1 MSADPRTT
9 PPSLGRLTAPAA
21 WHTVDLISDLHLRAS
36 EQATFEVWRHYMA
49 NTPAQAVLI
58 LGDLFEV
65 WVGDDAAIQDP
76 FLQKCGEVLRQTA
89 QRAHVA
95 FMPGNRDFL
104 LGPDFLSACGVHPL
118 TDPTLFTLGH
128 QRILLSHGDALCLD
142 DKPYQAFRLQA
153 RSPEWQQ
160 AFLAKPLSERQ
171 EFARNL
177 RALSESQKHEGMTF
191 ADADLEMSLFWLE
204 QAGADQLI
212 HGHTHRPADHP
223 LGSAVRHV
231 LSDWSLDNAPLR
243 AQVFRLTLG
252 GDVGVGDVGAVDVDL
267 RDIRSERLDLSR
279 DRP

>member
-9 PPSLGRLTAPAA
+9 PPTIGRLTAPAA
-21 WHTVDLISDLHLRAS
+21 WHTVDLISDLHLQAS
-36 EQATFEVWRHYMA
+36 EQATFEAWRSYMA

-65 WVGDDAAIQDP
+65 WVGDDAAVQDP
-76 FLQKCGEVLRQTA
+76 FLQRCAEVLRQTA

-104 LGPDFLSACGVHPL
+104 VGPDFLSACAVQPL
-118 TDPTLFTLGH
+118 TDPTLLTLGQ

-153 RSPEWQQ
+153 RNSQWQH
-160 AFLAKPLSERQ
+160 AFLAKPLAERQ

-177 RALSESQKHEGMTF
+177 RALSESQKHEGMSF

-204 QAGADQLI
+204 QAEADQLI
-212 HGHTHRPADHP
+212 HGHTHRPADHA

-231 LSDWSLDNAPLR
+231 LSDWSLDHAPLR
-243 AQVFRLTLG
+243 AQVFRLTRDG
-252 GDVGVGDVGAVDVDL
+252 DAVGDVGVGDVSDV
-267 RDIRSERLDLSR
+267 RSERLDLPR
-279 DRP
+279 DHF